1 MKKAMKRSVLRSV
14 TLSAVAAGIMACV
27 AGGGGGDVAGGGVT
41 GTGISYGTV
50 TGFGSV
56 FVNGV
61 KYDTTGAAVTLDDQ
75 PGAEGDL
82 RVGMVVKL
90 KGTVNDDNLTGAAT
104 EIEYHNV
111 LEGTVDTPP
120 DTTARTLVVMGQTVR
135 FDNLTVYEDKVS
147 GAAGTM
153 VNFSGDVAAGNVI
166 EISGWIDGNGIVRAS
181 RIERKAAV
189 FGTGAELELKGAIA
203 NLNETVKTFT
213 LGGLTIDYRAA
224 VNVPAVLADG
234 MLVEVEGAQ
243 PPSNGIFV
251 ASQVKIEDS
260 PFTGATSGRLE
271 IEGYVTAVTAG
282 EFVVLGQRVKTTG
295 ATVYENGTAADIAA
309 GKKVEVKGTVGAG
322 GVLTAVEISFRLASD
337 VEIEGTVEAVN
348 GSANTV
354 TVMGI
359 TARIEPATQMEDDSD
374 TKQRPFAFTHVNSG
388 DFVEIRGYVKD
399 GQVFATRLERD
410 DPESEVSL
418 QGTVTAKASDLST
431 LTVLGATVSTS
442 ASAVYRL
449 SSDGV
454 AGSREGF
461 FNAIVANT
469 TVVKAKGV
477 WNGSA
482 IVATEVEIETDL
494 ETDD

>member
-1 MKKAMKRSVLRSV
+1 MTTANRSLLRSV
-14 TLSAVAAGIMACV
+14 TLSAVTALSVMACV
-27 AGGGGGDVAGGGVT
+27 AGGGGGGGGVAGGGVT

-61 KYDTTGAAVTLDDQ
+61 KYDTTGAAVRLDDQ
-75 PGAEGDL
+75 PGVESDL

-90 KGTVNDDNLTGAAT
+90 KGTVNDDKLTGAAT

-120 DTTARTLVVMGQTVR
+120 DATARTVVVMGQTVR

-153 VNFSGDVAAGNVI
+153 VDFSGNVAAGNVI
-166 EISGWIDGNGIVRAS
+166 EVSGWIDGNGVIRAS
-181 RIERKAAV
+181 RIERKASA
-189 FGTGAELELKGAIA
+189 FTGAELELKGAVA
-203 NLNETVKTFT
+203 NLDEAAKAFA
-213 LGGLTIDYRAA
+213 LGGLTIDYGTATS
-224 VNVPAVLADG
+224 VPAVLTNG
-234 MLVEVEGAQ
+234 MLVEVKGAQ
-243 PPSNGIFV
+243 PPSNGTLV

-260 PFTGATSGRLE
+260 PFTGTTSGRLE

-282 EFVVLGQRVKTTG
+282 EFVVLGQRVKLVG
-295 ATVYENGTAADIAA
+295 ATVYENGTAADIVA
-309 GKKVEVKGTVGAG
+309 GKKVEVKGTVGAD
-322 GVLTAVEISFRLASD
+322 GVLTAVEISFRLSSN

-359 TARIEPATQMEDDSD
+359 TARIEPTTQMEDDSD
-374 TKQRPFAFTHVNSG
+374 AKRRPFALAHVNSG

-399 GQVFATRLERD
+399 GQVIATRLERD
-410 DPESEVSL
+410 DPKSEVL
-418 QGTVTAKASDLST
+418 LRGAVTTKASDLST

-454 AGSREGF
+454 AVSRNEF
-461 FNAIVANT
+461 FSAVGANVT
-469 TVVKAKGV
+469 TVKAKGA

-482 IVATEVEIETDL
+482 VVATEVEIETD
-494 ETDD
+494 E

>member
-1 MKKAMKRSVLRSV
+1 MKRYLLRSV

-27 AGGGGGDVAGGGVT
+27 AGGGGGGGDVAGGGVT

-61 KYDTTGAAVTLDDQ
+61 KYDTTGAAVRLDDQ
-75 PGAEGDL
+75 PGVEGDL

-90 KGTVNDDNLTGAAT
+90 KGTVNEDKLTGAAT

-111 LEGTVDTPP
+111 LEGTVDTAP
-120 DTTARTLVVMGQTVR
+120 DATARTVVAMGQTVR

-153 VNFSGDVAAGNVI
+153 VDFSADVAAGNVI
-166 EISGWIDGNGIVRAS
+166 EVSGWIDGSGVVRAS
-181 RIERKAAV
+181 RIERKAAA
-189 FGTGAELELKGAIA
+189 FDTGAELEIKGAVA
-203 NLNETVKTFT
+203 NLDEAAKTFT
-213 LGGLTIDYRAA
+213 LGGLTIDYGTAA
-224 VNVPAVLADG
+224 SVPAVLANG

-251 ASQVKIEDS
+251 ASEVKIEDS

-309 GKKVEVKGTVGAG
+309 GKKVEVKGTAGAD
-322 GVLTAVEISFRLASD
+322 GVLTAVEISFRLSSN
-337 VEIEGTVEAVN
+337 VEIEGQVEAVN
-348 GSANTV
+348 GSDNTV

-359 TARIEPATQMEDDSD
+359 TVRIEPATQMEDDSD
-374 TKQRPFAFTHVNSG
+374 EQRRPFALAHVNQG

-399 GQVFATRLERD
+399 GQVIATRLERD
-410 DPESEVSL
+410 DAELEVTL
-418 QGTVTAKASDLST
+418 QGTVTAKASDFST
-431 LTVLGATVSTS
+431 LTVLGATVITP

-449 SSDGV
+449 SSDGTAV
-454 AGSREGF
+454 SRDEF
-461 FNAIVANT
+461 FSAVGVNVT
-469 TVVKAKGV
+469 TVKAKGA

-482 IVATEVEIETDL
+482 IVATEVEIETD
-494 ETDD
+494 E